1 LDTGNTPLTG
11 GHVVAAAAADN
22 ATFDLLLGRGG
33 QEPAEA
39 RLRRFIARQGL
50 QPGDKLPSEGELA
63 GVVGGS
69 RILVRKAL
77 HALEALGVVEARA
90 GLGWYVRAFNAS
102 TAAAI
107 FARSLT
113 YHPRVLLDL
122 IVVWSAVEA
131 DVVPGLAGKLS
142 AADFDVLGELADR
155 MTWRASR
162 REPFYRE
169 DGEFHRRLIAASR
182 NLIALA
188 LVDLFWGVKETLYDS
203 GFPPPKGPSQV
214 VADSHRQILKALRDG
229 DGPEAGRRVAEHH
242 SHAKRYYLA
251 TLGANDQHATPPMA
265 GEPFEALVQ
274 LALLDLGSNQRV
286 L

>member
-1 LDTGNTPLTG
+1 VPE
-11 GHVVAAAAADN
+11 VA
-22 ATFDLLLGRGG
+22 TLDLLLGRAD
-33 QEPAEA
+33 QESAEA
-39 RLRRFIARQGL
+39 RLRRFIAEQGL

-63 GVVGGS
+63 TIVGGS
-69 RILVRKAL
+69 RIIARKAL

-90 GLGWYVRAFNAS
+90 GLGWYVRAFNVSTAS
-102 TAAAI
+102 TI

-142 AADFDVLGELADR
+142 AKDFDVLQELADR
-155 MTWRASR
+155 MAWRASR

-169 DGEFHRRLIAASR
+169 DGEFHRRLIAASG
-182 NLIALA
+182 NLVALA

-203 GFPPPKGPSQV
+203 GFPGPRGPSQV
-214 VADSHRQILKALRDG
+214 VADSHREILQALRAG
-229 DGPEAGRRVAEHH
+229 DGPEAGRRVAQHH

-251 TLGANDQHATPPMA
+251 TLEAQDQNSSDQARDNPFAT
-265 GEPFEALVQ
+265 LIQ
-274 LALLDLGSNQRV
+274 LALLDLGRTQRV
-286 L
+286 S